1 MYKGNSLVIIPSYN
15 ESENIIE
22 IINDITKQKESFNV
36 LIVDDNSPDKTY
48 ELVEEEIIKKPKRVF
63 LIRRKKKLGLG
74 TAYIEGFKWAIDN
87 GYERIFEMDADYS
100 HDPKDLSRM
109 NVFLDNDGYDVVIG
123 SRYIS
128 GVNVVNWP
136 IQRVLL
142 SYFASIYARL
152 ITGVPL
158 RDLTSGFVGYKVSVL
173 KSVLKENIMFNGYAF
188 QIEMKFKAY
197 SKGFK
202 IIEIPI
208 IFTER
213 TKGES
218 KMSLSIVWEAVFGLL
233 LLKIKQLFKFWNENI
248 N

>member
-158 RDLTSGFVGYKVSVL
+158 TDLTSGFVGYKVSVL
-173 KSVLKENIMFNGYAF
+173 KSVLNENVRFNGYAF

-208 IFTER
+208 IFTDR

-233 LLKIKQLFKFWNENI
+233 LLKIKQLFKF
-248 N
+248 

>member
-173 KSVLKENIMFNGYAF
+173 KSVLKENVRFNGYAF

-233 LLKIKQLFKFWNENI
+233 LLKIKQLFKF
-248 N
+248 

>member
-109 NVFLDNDGYDVVIG
+109 NVFLDNDGFDVVIG

-173 KSVLKENIMFNGYAF
+173 KSVLNENVRFNGYAF

-208 IFTER
+208 IFTDR

-233 LLKIKQLFKFWNENI
+233 LLKIKQLFKF
-248 N
+248 

>member
-233 LLKIKQLFKFWNENI
+233 LLKIKQLFKF
-248 N
+248 

>member
-1 MYKGNSLVIIPSYN
+1 MFKGKSLVIIPSYN
-15 ESENIIE
+15 ESENIID
-22 IINDITKQKESFNV
+22 IINDTIKLKESFHL
-36 LIVDDNSPDKTY
+36 LIVDDNSPDKTFKF
-48 ELVEEEIIKKPKRVF
+48 VEEEMIKNPKRIF

-74 TAYIEGFKWAIDN
+74 TAYIEGFKWAIDH
-87 GYERIFEMDADYS
+87 GYKRIFEMDADYS

-128 GVNVVNWP
+128 GVNVINWP

-152 ITGVPL
+152 VTGVPVK
-158 RDLTSGFVGYKVSVL
+158 DLTSGLVGYKSIVL
-173 KSVLKENIMFNGYAF
+173 KSVLKENVMFNGYAF
-188 QIEMKFKAY
+188 QIEMKFKAF

-202 IIEIPI
+202 LMEIPI
-208 IFTER
+208 IFTDR

-233 LLKIKQLFKFWNENI
+233 LLKIKQVFKF
-248 N
+248 

>member
-109 NVFLDNDGYDVVIG
+109 NVFLDNDGFDVVIG

-158 RDLTSGFVGYKVSVL
+158 TDLTSGFVGYKVSVL
-173 KSVLKENIMFNGYAF
+173 KSVLKENVRFNGYAF

-208 IFTER
+208 IFTDR

-233 LLKIKQLFKFWNENI
+233 LLKIKQLFKF
-248 N
+248 

>member
-109 NVFLDNDGYDVVIG
+109 NVFLDNDGFDVVIG

-173 KSVLKENIMFNGYAF
+173 KSVLKENVRFNGYAF

-208 IFTER
+208 IFTDR

-233 LLKIKQLFKFWNENI
+233 LLKIKQLFKF
-248 N
+248 

>member
-1 MYKGNSLVIIPSYN
+1 MYKGKSLVIIPSYN
-15 ESENIIE
+15 ESENIID
-22 IINDITKQKESFNV
+22 IINDTIKLKESFHL

-48 ELVEEEIIKKPKRVF
+48 KIVEEEMIKHPKRIF

-74 TAYIEGFKWAIDN
+74 TAYIEGFKWAIDH
-87 GYERIFEMDADYS
+87 GYKRIFEMDADYS

-128 GVNVVNWP
+128 GVNVINWP

-152 ITGVPL
+152 VTGVPVK
-158 RDLTSGFVGYKVSVL
+158 DLTSGFVGYKSSVL
-173 KSVLKENIMFNGYAF
+173 KSVLKENVMFNGYAF
-188 QIEMKFKAY
+188 QIEMKFKAF
-197 SKGFK
+197 SNGFK
-202 IIEIPI
+202 LVEIPI
-208 IFTER
+208 IFTDR

-233 LLKIKQLFKFWNENI
+233 LLKIKQVFKF
-248 N
+248 

>member
-74 TAYIEGFKWAIDN
+74 SAYIEGFKWAIDN

-152 ITGVPL
+152 ITAVPL

-173 KSVLKENIMFNGYAF
+173 KSVLKENVMFNGYAF

-208 IFTER
+208 IFTDR

-233 LLKIKQLFKFWNENI
+233 LLKIKQLFKF
-248 N
+248 

>member
-109 NVFLDNDGYDVVIG
+109 NVFLDNDGFDVVIG

-158 RDLTSGFVGYKVSVL
+158 TDLTSGFVGYKVSVL
-173 KSVLKENIMFNGYAF
+173 KSVLNENVMFNGYAF

-208 IFTER
+208 IFTDR

-233 LLKIKQLFKFWNENI
+233 LLKIKQLFKF
-248 N
+248 

>member
-1 MYKGNSLVIIPSYN
+1 MYKGKSLVIIPSYN
-15 ESENIIE
+15 ESENIID
-22 IINDITKQKESFNV
+22 IINDTIKLKESFHL

-48 ELVEEEIIKKPKRVF
+48 KIVEEEMIKHPNRIF

-74 TAYIEGFKWAIDN
+74 TAYIEGFKWAIDH
-87 GYERIFEMDADYS
+87 GYKRIFEMDADYS
-100 HDPKDLSRM
+100 HDPQDLSRM

-128 GVNVVNWP
+128 GVNVINWP

-152 ITGVPL
+152 VTGVPVK
-158 RDLTSGFVGYKVSVL
+158 DLTSGFVGYKSSVL
-173 KSVLKENIMFNGYAF
+173 KSVLKENVMFNGYAF
-188 QIEMKFKAY
+188 QIEMKFKAF

-202 IIEIPI
+202 LMEIPI
-208 IFTER
+208 IFTDR

-233 LLKIKQLFKFWNENI
+233 LLKIKQVFKF
-248 N
+248 

>member
-173 KSVLKENIMFNGYAF
+173 KSVLKENVRFNGYAF

-208 IFTER
+208 IFTDR

-233 LLKIKQLFKFWNENI
+233 LLKIKQLFKF
-248 N
+248 

>member
-74 TAYIEGFKWAIDN
+74 TAYIEGVKWAIEN

-173 KSVLKENIMFNGYAF
+173 KSVLKENVRFNGYAF

-208 IFTER
+208 IFTDR

-233 LLKIKQLFKFWNENI
+233 LLKIKQLFKF
-248 N
+248 

>member
-142 SYFASIYARL
+142 AYFASIYARL

-173 KSVLKENIMFNGYAF
+173 KSVLKENVRFNGYAF

-208 IFTER
+208 IFTDR

-233 LLKIKQLFKFWNENI
+233 LLKIKQLFKF
-248 N
+248 